1 VIYSVGN
8 VVGSQHIVTATDA
21 DGATGLSTV
30 IVPQGGGLASVQVIG
45 PDTLRVA
52 QTGGP
57 FALVLRDEFGNEIIT
72 TESVSFAVSID
83 NALNMSISDVVV
95 SESRQRVS
103 GNRITIDAGQS
114 RAQFMLNQS
123 RSGARSLTATVVGT
137 SPLAPA
143 SKPVYF
149 IAADVT
155 VLSLFAGQGQQQRIL
170 EELAERLSVTLR
182 DQFDNPVPNR
192 TVTFTLTE
200 IPTGATGMEMYAS
213 NARLR
218 QPAPAGIE
226 VTVTTD
232 ANGTAGVIFKV
243 GNRAGEYFVN
253 AATAGLDPVEFTV
266 IGLPTT
272 YILYQNY
279 PNPFNPTTNILF
291 DVPVDSEVKLVV
303 YDMLGRE
310 VAVLAEGTYNVGL
323 HTVEW
328 DTARLGL
335 ASGVYVYQLQA
346 RGLVDGNQYIRTRK
360 LTIMK

>member
-1 VIYSVGN
+1 
-8 VVGSQHIVTATDA
+8 
-21 DGATGLSTV
+21 
-30 IVPQGGGLASVQVIG
+30 
-45 PDTLRVA
+45 
-52 QTGGP
+52 
-57 FALVLRDEFGNEIIT
+57 
-72 TESVSFAVSID
+72 
-83 NALNMSISDVVV
+83 
-95 SESRQRVS
+95 
-103 GNRITIDAGQS
+103 
-114 RAQFMLNQS
+114 
-123 RSGARSLTATVVGT
+123 
-137 SPLAPA
+137 
-143 SKPVYF
+143 VYF
-149 IAADVT
+149 LAADVT

-200 IPTGATGMEMYAS
+200 IPTGAEGMEMMAS

-218 QPAPAGIE
+218 QPAPPGFE

-243 GNRAGEYFVN
+243 GNRAGEYFVR
-253 AATAGLDPVEFTV
+253 ASTAGLAPVEFTV

-272 YILYQNY
+272 YVLYQNY

-291 DVPVDSEVKLVV
+291 DVPVDSEVRLVV

-310 VAVLAEGTYNVGL
+310 VAVLAEGTYAVGL

-346 RGLVDGNQYIRTRK
+346 RGLADGNQYIRTRK